1 MRKTIVIALCALA
14 AGALAPVRLGAQ
26 QRTQPARAGASTPLD
41 TLTLSELKARSI
53 GPAIMGGRV
62 ADIALDPKD
71 PFTFYVALARA
82 GVMKTTDD
90 GASWSAIFADQA
102 VSSVGAVAVAPS
114 DPKVVWVGTG
124 EADDRNSAQWG
135 DGVYRSTDGGG
146 KWTHVGL
153 EDSRSIAR
161 ILVSPSDPATAWVA
175 VVGDLWQPSP
185 ERGVYKTTDAGKT
198 WRKTLSAPAP
208 WDRDVGAGDLVAD
221 PKDPSTLYAA
231 LYARRRTP
239 WSFTA
244 GPSLTGGHDEGGIFK
259 STDGGE
265 HWTKLTS
272 GLPAATRRI
281 GLAASASKP
290 GVVYAVVESEQG
302 GTVGIDEV
310 HSRSGG
316 VFRSDD
322 GGAHWVR
329 QSPLDPRPFY
339 FSQIRVDPSNDQKV
353 YVLGEMVHLSEDGG
367 RSWREDRFA
376 KVHPDNHAL
385 AIDPA
390 HPQRLVLGTDG
401 GVYESRSGGAG
412 WEHLN
417 NFAAGQFFRIAA
429 DSGSAGGAAQPYRIC
444 GGLQDNQN
452 WVGPSAVDAKDG
464 ILNAAWTDIGG
475 GDGFYCVFGKDPSYV
490 FTESQGGT
498 IYRFDLRDGQTKD
511 LQPSPAEGEPGYR
524 FQWDAPLIPSLH
536 DPDVMYLGGNRVF
549 RISGNGEL
557 WRTISP
563 DLSTQNVNRIL
574 ATGSGAE
581 TYGVVYAL
589 AESPRHA
596 GWLWAGTDDGK
607 LWTTR
612 DDGEHW
618 TDLTASLPKEARG
631 EWIVRI
637 EPSHF
642 GDDVAYLAVSAFRDG
657 NYAPLLCRT
666 ADGGRSWQ
674 SIASD
679 LPAREPMEVVRED
692 PWNADL
698 LFAGTDGGLYV
709 SQDRGGRWTRFGGLP
724 RVSVDD
730 ILLHSRTH
738 DLVLATHGRSL
749 FIVDDIRPLEELTPT
764 IRAQAAY
771 LFPPQ
776 PATAMPRL
784 PGNSD
789 WAGNALFRGENPPQ
803 GAHFDYWVRQY
814 AGQQVKISIT
824 SPEGTPVA
832 SFTAPG
838 VPGVHRL
845 IWDLMPGA
853 DVLTPYGGE
862 GRKFVRAGR
871 YNVSLSYGDVT
882 QKATIDVAVAPGV
895 ETR

>member
-1 MRKTIVIALCALA
+1 MRNTLVAALVTAALVPLQLRAQQPA
-14 AGALAPVRLGAQ
+14 AGARP
-26 QRTQPARAGASTPLD
+26 GASAPLD
-41 TLTLSELKARSI
+41 TLTFSELKARSI

-71 PFTFYVALARA
+71 PFTFYVALARG
-82 GVMKTTDD
+82 GVLKTTDD
-90 GASWSAIFADQA
+90 GATWSAIFAEQD
-102 VSSVGAVAVAPS
+102 VSSIGAVAVAPS

-135 DGVYRSTDGGG
+135 DGVYRSSDAGG

-153 EDSRSIAR
+153 PDSRSIAR
-161 ILVSPSDPATAWVA
+161 IVVSLTDPATAWVA
-175 VVGDLWQPSP
+175 AVGDLWQPGGV
-185 ERGVYKTTDAGKT
+185 RGVYKTTDAGKT
-198 WRKTLSAPAP
+198 WRRVLSAPAP

-221 PKDPSTLYAA
+221 PKDANTLYAA
-231 LYARRRTP
+231 LYGRRRTP

-259 STDGGE
+259 TSDGGE
-265 HWTKLTS
+265 HWTKLTN

-290 GVVYAVVESEQG
+290 GVVYAIVESEQG
-302 GTVGIDEV
+302 GTVNIDEV

-339 FSQIRVDPSNDQKV
+339 FSQIRVDPTNDQKV
-353 YVLGEMVHLSEDGG
+353 YVLGEMVHVSEDGG

-390 HPQRLVLGTDG
+390 HPQRLILGTDG
-401 GVYESRSGGAG
+401 GVYESRTGGAG
-412 WEHLN
+412 WAHLN
-417 NFAAGQFFRIAA
+417 TFAGGQFFRIAA
-429 DSGSAGGAAQPYRIC
+429 DSGSAGQPFRIC

-452 WVGPSAVDAKDG
+452 WVGPSETNSKEG
-464 ILNAAWTDIGG
+464 ILNESWTDIDG
-475 GDGFYCVFGKDPSYV
+475 GDGFYCAFGKDPSYV
-490 FTESQGGT
+490 FTESQGGS
-498 IYRFDLRDGQTKD
+498 IYRFDLRDGQEKY
-511 LQPSPAEGEPGYR
+511 LQPAPAEGQPGYR
-524 FQWDAPLIPSLH
+524 FQWDAPLIRSPH

-549 RISGNGEL
+549 RLSGNGEQ
-557 WRTISP
+557 WRAISP

-581 TYGVVYAL
+581 TYGVVYTL

-607 LWTTR
+607 LWVTR
-612 DDGEHW
+612 DDGDHW
-618 TDLTASLPKEARG
+618 TDLTAALPRETHG
-631 EWIVRI
+631 EWIERV

-642 GDDVAYLAVSAFRDG
+642 DDDVAYLAVSAFRDG
-657 NYAPLLCRT
+657 NYAPLLYRT
-666 ADGGRSWQ
+666 ADGGKSWRSV
-674 SIASD
+674 ASD

-698 LFAGTDGGLYV
+698 LFAGTEGGLYV
-709 SQDRGGRWTRFGGLP
+709 SQDRGGHWTRFGGLP
-724 RVSVDD
+724 RVAVDD
-730 ILLHSRTH
+730 LLLHSRTH
-738 DLVLATHGRSL
+738 DLVVATHGRSL
-749 FIVDDIRPLEELTPT
+749 FIVDDVRALEQLTPA
-764 IRAQAAY
+764 IRAEAAH
-771 LFPPQ
+771 LFAPL
-776 PATAMPRL
+776 PATAAPQL
-784 PGNSD
+784 PGFAD
-789 WAGNALFRGENPPQ
+789 WNGNAVFRGENPPR
-803 GAHFDYWVRQY
+803 GAHIDYWVRQY
-814 AGQQVKISIT
+814 TGQPVKIAIT
-824 SPEGTPVA
+824 SAAGTPIA
-832 SFTAPG
+832 NLTAPG

-845 IWDLMPGA
+845 TWDLMPSQ

-862 GRKFVRAGR
+862 GRKFVRAGT
-871 YNVSLSYGDVT
+871 YKVKLTYGEVSQEG
-882 QKATIDVAVAPGV
+882 TIEVAVAPGV